1 MPKPPLSRSGRG
13 WAGAILLSLLLNGL
27 VVALLLVAP
36 HHAPHQPPPSPSVVL
51 VVQNTPTVG
60 AARARPARPQ
70 PPLPPPQPPHPPAP
84 PPPAPAPPP
93 PPPPPPLPPPQ
104 ARPTTAILAP
114 PKPAP
119 PKPSPPNPVPPK
131 PSPPK
136 PAPAAAAAVRLGPAG
151 TPGTGIVSG
160 PHVIPARPTAPL
172 FNAPPAYPAEATRL
186 GEAGTV
192 HLLIHVDAAGR
203 ASAVDITRSSGFPLL
218 DEAARRALL
227 RWRFVAAREN
237 GRPVA
242 STLPWKVEF
251 TLK

>member
-13 WAGAILLSLLLNGL
+13 WAGPILFSLLLNGL
-27 VVALLLVAP
+27 MVALLVVVP
-36 HHAPHQPPPSPSVVL
+36 RHAPHQPPPSPSVVL

-60 AARARPARPQ
+60 AAPARPARPRL
-70 PPLPPPQPPHPPAP
+70 PLPPPLPPHPPAP
-84 PPPAPAPPP
+84 PHPAPAPLPP
-93 PPPPPPLPPPQ
+93 PPPTPRAKPAPTILP
-104 ARPTTAILAP
+104 P

-119 PKPSPPNPVPPK
+119 SKPAPSKPAPPR
-131 PSPPK
+131 
-136 PAPAAAAAVRLGPAG
+136 PAPAAAAAVRLGPVG